1 MKYLKVIL
9 KNPWIVL
16 ILIVFLVNSYFM
28 FVEANTLNAFTSGIA
43 LCTLFYAFVDK
54 ARTKHTNAVIYK
66 LEEMSYA
73 SKIIL
78 EDDDGNRTSED
89 GEEYLRGFRQAALFI
104 LRDLK

>member
-1 MKYLKVIL
+1 MRYLKAIL

-16 ILIVFLVNSYFM
+16 LLIAFLANTYFM
-28 FVEANTLNAFTSGIA
+28 FVEANTLNAFASGLT
-43 LCTLFYAFVDK
+43 LCTLFYAFIEK
-54 ARTKHTNAVIYK
+54 ARTKHTNGVIYK

-78 EDDDGNRTSED
+78 EDDDGKRTSED

>member
-1 MKYLKVIL
+1 MKYLKAIL

-16 ILIVFLVNSYFM
+16 LLIVFLANTYFM
-28 FVEANTLNAFTSGIA
+28 FVEANTLNSFASGFT
-43 LCTLFYAFVDK
+43 LCNLIYVFIDK
-54 ARTKHTNAVIYK
+54 ARTKRTNAVIYK
-66 LEEMSYA
+66 LEEMASA

>member
-1 MKYLKVIL
+1 MKYLKAIL

-16 ILIVFLVNSYFM
+16 LLIIFLANTYYM
-28 FVEANTLNAFTSGIA
+28 FIEANISNAFTSGLT
-43 LCTLFYAFVDK
+43 LCTLFYSIIDK
-54 ARTKHTNAVIYK
+54 AHTKHMNAIIYK
-66 LEEMSYA
+66 LEEMSSA

-78 EDDDGNRTSED
+78 IEDNGNKISED

>member
-1 MKYLKVIL
+1 MRYLKVIL

-16 ILIVFLVNSYFM
+16 LLIIFLANTYFM
-28 FVEANTLNAFTSGIA
+28 FVEASISNAFTSGLV
-43 LCTLFYAFVDK
+43 LCTLFYTIIDK
-54 ARTKHTNAVIYK
+54 AHTKHTDAIVYK
-66 LEEMSYA
+66 LEEMASA

-78 EDDDGNRTSED
+78 IEDNGDKTIED

>member
-1 MKYLKVIL
+1 MRYLKAIL

-16 ILIVFLVNSYFM
+16 LLIVFLANTYYM
-28 FVEANTLNAFTSGIA
+28 FVEANIMNSFTSGIT
-43 LCTLFYAFVDK
+43 LCTLFYAFIEK
-54 ARTKHTNAVIYK
+54 ARTKHKNSVIYK
-66 LEEMSYA
+66 LEEMSSA

-78 EDDDGNRTSED
+78 EDDDGKRTTED

>member
-1 MKYLKVIL
+1 MRYLKAIL

-16 ILIVFLVNSYFM
+16 VLILFLTNSYFM
-28 FVEANTLNAFTSGIA
+28 FVEANSLNAFTSGLA
-43 LCTLFYAFVDK
+43 LCTLFYVIIDK
-54 ARTKHTNAVIYK
+54 ARTKRTNAVIYK
-66 LEEMSYA
+66 LEEMASA

>member
-16 ILIVFLVNSYFM
+16 LLIVFLVNTYHM
-28 FVEANTLNAFTSGIA
+28 FVDANIINSFTSGLA
-43 LCTLFYAFVDK
+43 LCTLIYVVIDK
-54 ARTKHTNAVIYK
+54 VHTKRTNAVIYK
-66 LEEMSYA
+66 LEEMASA

-78 EDDDGNRTSED
+78 IEDNGDKTIED
-89 GEEYLRGFRQAALFI
+89 GEEYLRGFRQAAIFI

>member
-1 MKYLKVIL
+1 MKYLKAIL

-16 ILIVFLVNSYFM
+16 LLIAFLANTYFM
-28 FVEANTLNAFTSGIA
+28 FVEANTLNAFTSGLA
-43 LCTLFYAFVDK
+43 LSTLFFAVIDK
-54 ARTKHTNAVIYK
+54 VRAKHTNGVIYK
-66 LEEMSYA
+66 LEEMSSA

-78 EDDDGNRTSED
+78 IEDNGDRISED

>member
-1 MKYLKVIL
+1 MRYLKVIL

-16 ILIVFLVNSYFM
+16 LLIIFLANTYHM
-28 FVEANTLNAFTSGIA
+28 FVEASIINSFTSGVA
-43 LCTLFYAFVDK
+43 LCTLIYVVIDK
-54 ARTKHTNAVIYK
+54 VHAKQANRVIYK
-66 LEEMSYA
+66 LEEMASA

>member
-16 ILIVFLVNSYFM
+16 LLIIFLVNTYHM
-28 FVEANTLNAFTSGIA
+28 FVEASIINSFTSGVA
-43 LCTLFYAFVDK
+43 LCTLIYVVIDK
-54 ARTKHTNAVIYK
+54 VHAKHTNRVIYK
-66 LEEMSYA
+66 LEEMASA

-89 GEEYLRGFRQAALFI
+89 SEEYLRGFRQAALFI

>member
-16 ILIVFLVNSYFM
+16 LLIIFLVNTYHM
-28 FVEANTLNAFTSGIA
+28 FVEASIINSFTSGVS
-43 LCTLFYAFVDK
+43 LCTLIYVIIDK
-54 ARTKHTNAVIYK
+54 IHTKHTNDVIYK
-66 LEEMSYA
+66 LEEMASA

-78 EDDDGNRTSED
+78 EDDDGTRTSED

>member
-1 MKYLKVIL
+1 MRYLKAIL

-16 ILIVFLVNSYFM
+16 LIIVFLTNTYFM
-28 FVEANTLNAFTSGIA
+28 FVEANIMNSFTSGLA
-43 LCTLFYAFVDK
+43 LCTLFYAFIDK
-54 ARTKHTNAVIYK
+54 ARTRHTNRVIYK
-66 LEEMSYA
+66 LEEMSSA

-78 EDDDGNRTSED
+78 EDDDGKRTTED

>member
-1 MKYLKVIL
+1 MRYLKAIL

-16 ILIVFLVNSYFM
+16 LLIVLLVNTYHM
-28 FVEANTLNAFTSGIA
+28 FVEANTLNAFTSGLT
-43 LCTLFYAFVDK
+43 LCTLFYAVIEK
-54 ARTKHTNAVIYK
+54 ARTKHKNSVIYK

-78 EDDDGNRTSED
+78 EDDNGNRTSED

>member
-1 MKYLKVIL
+1 MKYLKQVL

-16 ILIVFLVNSYFM
+16 VLIIFLTNTYYM
-28 FVEANTLNAFTSGIA
+28 FVEASILNSFTSGLT
-43 LCTLFYAFVDK
+43 LCTLFYTFIEKV
-54 ARTKHTNAVIYK
+54 RTKHTEAIIYK
-66 LEEMSYA
+66 LEEMSSA

-78 EDDDGNRTSED
+78 IEDDGNRTSED

>member
-1 MKYLKVIL
+1 MKYLKAVL
-9 KNPWIVL
+9 KNPWVVL
-16 ILIVFLVNSYFM
+16 IIIVFLANTYIM
-28 FVEANTLNAFTSGIA
+28 FVEANILNAFTSGLS
-43 LCTLFYAFVDK
+43 LCTLFYTFIDK
-54 ARTKHTNAVIYK
+54 AHTKHTHAIVYK
-66 LEEMSYA
+66 LEEMASA